1 MKAHLTAVA
10 LAFGT
15 PSTATDT
22 SQYFVELYDY
32 KYTEPGLMSKV
43 SPYAFAGIGYQ
54 DYKSQYQNGFVG
66 NAKYFV
72 GTTDYTSSSTG
83 KTKNDLTTGL
93 SGEISYKY
101 NSFYVGLGF
110 RQLNDRWGG
119 KQSSTGHFTY
129 NRRSQYLYAPL
140 GNIIYNNRGG
150 YFKYQVNY
158 LISGN
163 QTSYI
168 TQAGYS
174 QTTNTQDSG
183 YGVELEWLPNHN
195 YGVFATHWNIADSSV
210 NNGLYEPQN
219 TTTEIGFKLLF

>member
-1 MKAHLTAVA
+1 MKAYLTAVA

-119 KQSSTGHFTY
+119 KQSSTGAYTY
-129 NRRSQYLYAPL
+129 DRKSQYLYMPF
-140 GNIIYNNRGG
+140 GIIRYNEKGG
-150 YFKYQVNY
+150 YLKTQVNY
-158 LISGN
+158 LLRGT
-163 QTSYI
+163 QTSYLNRP
-168 TQAGYS
+168 GYTT
-174 QTTNTQDSG
+174 TTNKQKSG
-183 YGVELEWLPNHN
+183 YGLEVEYAPNSR
-195 YGVFATHWNIADSSV
+195 YSIFAKHWSIDKSTI
-210 NNGLYEPQN
+210 NNGLHEPNN
-219 TTTEIGFKLLF
+219 TTNEFGVKIKF